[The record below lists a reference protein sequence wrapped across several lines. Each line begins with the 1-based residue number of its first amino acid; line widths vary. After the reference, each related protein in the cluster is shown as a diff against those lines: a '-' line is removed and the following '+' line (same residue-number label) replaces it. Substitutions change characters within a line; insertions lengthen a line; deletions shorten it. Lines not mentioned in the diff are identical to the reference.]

1 MLAALLRASAMSLAE
16 AICWTRVSTHSSG
29 DLAFATGGAAC
40 ALLVTEGPA
49 EDGNTSDRGNGGLHC
64 HDLWLAVNQRWQQG
78 LHSS

>member
-49 EDGNTSDRGNGGLHC
+49 EDSNTLDHGNWGLH
-64 HDLWLAVNQRWQQG
+64 
-78 LHSS
+78 